1 MSSIS
6 EPVQLA
12 PQLARH
18 TTGQDRVARMVFWLI
33 STAWRATTE
42 NAHALISRFTGHLVF
57 LALVVSAVMLSG
69 LWAGLDRSTFADA
82 NQPARFALSTAN
94 QLTPTPATSLGPRLE
109 SNLSSRGQTWRTLE
123 VESVSRAAVP
133 FTQIPQRLR
142 RSIITYTV
150 QAGDT
155 AEGIAY
161 TFDIKPETIM
171 WSNPAVEDTP
181 DYLQI
186 GQVLVILPINGVY
199 HTVAKNDTLDSI
211 AKKYKAKVESIT
223 GVSFNNLT
231 GPDYKIEPGMKLIV
245 EGGEK
250 PFVPK
255 VVTTYSGPVP
265 QDARGTGRFYWPTS
279 GTLTQG
285 YWWGHRAAD
294 IGAALGMRVNAADSG
309 FVSFAGW
316 TDVGYGKLVVI
327 DHANGYAT
335 YYAHLNTITV
345 AVGQRAVRGQPIGT
359 VGSTGNS
366 TGPHLHFEIRLNGS
380 LLNPLVYLR

>member
-1 MSSIS
+1 
-6 EPVQLA
+6 
-12 PQLARH
+12 
-18 TTGQDRVARMVFWLI
+18 
-33 STAWRATTE
+33 
-42 NAHALISRFTGHLVF
+42 
-57 LALVVSAVMLSG
+57 
-69 LWAGLDRSTFADA
+69 
-82 NQPARFALSTAN
+82 
-94 QLTPTPATSLGPRLE
+94 
-109 SNLSSRGQTWRTLE
+109 
-123 VESVSRAAVP
+123 
-133 FTQIPQRLR
+133 
-142 RSIITYTV
+142 
-150 QAGDT
+150 
-155 AEGIAY
+155 
-161 TFDIKPETIM
+161 
-171 WSNPAVEDTP
+171 
-181 DYLQI
+181 
-186 GQVLVILPINGVY
+186 VLVILPINGVY

-223 GVSFNNLT
+223 GVSFNNLA

-265 QDARGTGRFYWPTS
+265 QNARGTGRFYWPTS

-285 YWWGHRAAD
+285 YWWGHRATD